1 MPQLDQLSDVALS
14 QLFWLAL
21 VLGFIYFV
29 IARGMVPKIQ
39 ATVDQRDQR
48 IADDLAAAEQAKVE
62 ADATEGA
69 YRQKMDESRA
79 EAMKRTSAAKQEGA
93 LATEKRLAK
102 ADLAIQAKAGKAE
115 AKIRES
121 REAALANLEGVA
133 AELTQDITSKVAGVT
148 VSRDDAA
155 KAVKAALSNV

>member
-1 MPQLDQLSDVALS
+1 MPQLNQLPDVVLS

-39 ATVDQRDQR
+39 STVDQRDQR
-48 IADDLAAAEQAKVE
+48 IADDLAAAEKAKAD
-62 ADATEGA
+62 ADATEEA

-102 ADLAIQAKAGKAE
+102 ADKSIQDKAAKAE
-115 AKIRES
+115 AKVRES
-121 REAALANLEGVA
+121 RQAALSNLEDVA
-133 AELTQDITSKVAGVT
+133 AELAQDIASKVAGV
-148 VSRDDAA
+148 SISKPDAA
-155 KAVKAALSNV
+155 KAVKAVLSNV